1 MSLTRRKTSMWWTTM
16 VTRGQNEKKA
26 LHQVLSEATVFT
38 SFDLLLAELPFPV
51 ICTKYLGPDT
61 WSVSVNSTNG
71 GKHQTRQCLTQK
83 YRPEET
89 GDSSTRGFP
98 AKWRLTN
105 KRGNSILMTR
115 HYPDPGCGSDW
126 SCLERNLIRP
136 IRSTTQIWVIT
147 RHQCW

>member
-61 WSVSVNSTNG
+61 
-71 GKHQTRQCLTQK
+71 
-83 YRPEET
+83 
-89 GDSSTRGFP
+89 
-98 AKWRLTN
+98 
-105 KRGNSILMTR
+105 
-115 HYPDPGCGSDW
+115 
-126 SCLERNLIRP
+126 
-136 IRSTTQIWVIT
+136 
-147 RHQCW
+147 